1 RPRLCENI
9 ADESIALDKQPQVF
23 HIPSKAG
30 QEKDMPS
37 RLASSYP
44 DIQHAL
50 DVIIPSKKLDVAT
63 RIVLWAASD
72 AGLDPAEIM
81 VTLSKLDPVLFDNL
95 CSEMEAQYFRL
106 FERGDEMHLSFFCK
120 ARAYSASAWLARE
133 APYEAIYESIFAT
146 EKPLVI
152 ADFL

>member
-1 RPRLCENI
+1 M
-9 ADESIALDKQPQVF
+9 
-23 HIPSKAG
+23 PSKVS
-30 QEKDMPS
+30 QEKHMPS

-44 DIQHAL
+44 DIQQVL
-50 DVIIPSKKLDVAT
+50 DAISPSKKLDVAT
-63 RIVLWAASD
+63 RIVLWAASE
-72 AGLDPAEIM
+72 AGLDPADIM
-81 VTLSKLDPVLFDNL
+81 FTLSKLDPALFDNL
-95 CSEMEAQYFRL
+95 GSEMEAQYFRL
-106 FERGDEMHLSFFCK
+106 YEHGDKMHLSFFCK